1 MGVAGRPRTVSSPG
15 VARKK
20 AVMSAIAFSAVALAA
35 AGCSGSATAA
45 SKSTSASASTTA
57 TADAASGGPGVV
69 TTAQAQSIFSSVT
82 AAVSSGSKVKALTG
96 TYGVSWHE
104 QTFDFFALKHA
115 EKFKYENPR
124 FIIPSEPAS
133 HYPQW
138 FAATASVK
146 APKDA
151 PSSLAGVSRPASGP
165 ELMTFEKL
173 SPKTPW
179 QLSTAMRLQPGQQLP
194 SVPATPG
201 IAPLDDT
208 TSYLT
213 RPDLVGPLQASVVDD
228 GPKAP
233 AASAVAGG
241 PLTTG
246 IYSYEAGIKPVAGD
260 IRQWSLVGASYNRFA
275 LRLAG
280 GGALVFY
287 SDYLDETVLT
297 PSELAQD
304 NPVKPG
310 PPIPIPATFR
320 ALVPAH
326 ESNPDVKLETQY
338 DLDFAAIDPP
348 ASAKNAKIQ
357 VIAMG
362 GVPAWAAARSH
373 G

>member
-1 MGVAGRPRTVSSPG
+1 MGVAGGPLTVSSPG
-15 VARKK
+15 VARKN
-20 AVMSAIAFSAVALAA
+20 AVMSAIALSVVALAA
-35 AGCSGSATAA
+35 AGCSSSATAA
-45 SKSTSASASTTA
+45 STSASASASTA
-57 TADAASGGPGVV
+57 AAAGAASGGPGVV
-69 TTAQAQSIFSSVT
+69 TTAQAKSIFSDVT
-82 AAVSSGSKVKALTG
+82 AAVSSGSRVKALAK

-115 EKFKYENPR
+115 EKYQYENPR
-124 FIIPSEPAS
+124 FIIPSES
-133 HYPQW
+133 KSRYPQW

-151 PSSLAGVSRPASGP
+151 PPSLAGVSRPASGP
-165 ELMTFEKL
+165 ELLTFEKL

-194 SVPATPG
+194 SVSATPA
-201 IAPLDDT
+201 IAPLNDT

-233 AASAVAGG
+233 AASVVAGG

-246 IYSYEAGIKPVAGD
+246 IYSHEAGIKPVRGD
-260 IRQWSLVGASYNRFA
+260 IRQWSLEGASYNRFA
-275 LRLAG
+275 LRLANG
-280 GGALVFY
+280 SALVFY
-287 SDYLDETVLT
+287 SDYLNETVMT
-297 PSELAQD
+297 PSALAQD

-310 PPIPIPATFR
+310 PAIPIPAAFK

-326 ESNPDVKLETQY
+326 EVNPDVKLETQY

-362 GVPAWAAARSH
+362 GVPNYADARSH